1 MKMRHPK
8 AASNA
13 SNRRYGVHG
22 HVYMHYFDK
31 ILERLRMCDRGDAE
45 LLARLREGGIYT
57 SAPEGNVRYAPDDPW
72 REKPPPGQQVYEL
85 VLYSETHG
93 CPTIY
98 AKFGNAAAVGK
109 GGGEEEDD
117 DDDNGMGSL
126 WFSDPR
132 PLSKEG
138 RECEE
143 RRQSLRLQGYGYLL
157 D

>member
-1 MKMRHPK
+1 MLSIPR

-22 HVYMHYFDK
+22 HVYMHYHSHK
-31 ILERLRMCDRGDAE
+31 IMERLKMCDRGDAE

-98 AKFGNAAAVGK
+98 AKFGN
-109 GGGEEEDD
+109 
-117 DDDNGMGSL
+117 GMGSL

-143 RRQSLRLQGYGYLL
+143 RRESLRLQGYGYLL